1 MKKPRIISAVTLDKI
16 LFKKNTIMALL
27 KWNQKLTPLDNE
39 IQQLKGEVISMWEM
53 VLSQLQKAEKALK
66 NMDRDL
72 AREVILTEKRVN
84 AFELKIDSDC
94 EDIIALFAPVAIDL
108 RFVLAVLKINMNLE
122 RTGDIAE
129 GIGKFVVDIPEDFD
143 VRLLEIT
150 RVIEMYQQANEMV
163 VDVMN
168 AFEEEDT
175 MMARKVFKKDDLLDE
190 INKNAAGIVAGF
202 IKENPAKIE
211 SALYILSTIRKLE
224 RVGDQAKNMA
234 EEIIFYS
241 EAKVLKHKPKNKKSN
256 PEEE

>member
-1 MKKPRIISAVTLDKI
+1 
-16 LFKKNTIMALL
+16 MALL

-39 IQQLKGEVISMWEM
+39 IQQLKRQVISMWEM
-53 VLSQLQKAEKALK
+53 VLSQLQKAEEALK

-72 AREVILTEKRVN
+72 AREVVLTEKRVN
-84 AFELKIDSDC
+84 AFELKIDRDC

-129 GIGKFVVDIPEDFD
+129 GIGKFVVDIPQDFD

-150 RVIEMYQQANEMV
+150 RALEMYQQANEMIS
-163 VDVMN
+163 DVMN

-175 MMARKVFKKDDLLDE
+175 MLARKVFKKDDLLDE
-190 INKNAAGIVAGF
+190 INKNAAAIVANY
-202 IKENPAKIE
+202 IKDNPAKIE

-241 EAKVLKHKPKNKKSN
+241 EAKVLKHKPKNKKS
-256 PEEE
+256 ED